1 MKNFPKKS
9 FFEKLKS
16 IDNQNLFMGKYAF
29 NDIHCGKLFTSL
41 FKTCYS
47 KYSIIQ
53 NFRYE
58 ELFSKII
65 KHYSIQNCQVIR
77 FDIASDDNIFQF
89 SNISESVLILKEG
102 FILHLN
108 YEAVDIYTGPNI
120 LESEKHELLT
130 ILNDF
135 IITKFTRKKCYIIKK
150 DSSSLCLS
158 DFDLKLFDL
167 DVETHFNDDF
177 KETHEL
183 IINSLTEKRKNGLIL
198 LHGKYGSGK
207 TYYLRY
213 LMSKIDRRFIYFPLD
228 MLESINSPELFP
240 FLSNYPDSI
249 LILEDCESLLLQ
261 RENGH
266 SNSSA
271 ISNLLNLGDGL
282 LSDALS
288 LNVICTFNTNL
299 KKLDDAILRK
309 GRLIARYEFKE
320 LEIPKAQML
329 ANQLGM
335 NIQIEKPMTVSDIYN
350 IDKKSYENTPMKTVG
365 FKVA

>member
-1 MKNFPKKS
+1 MKSLPKKS

-41 FKTCYS
+41 FRTCYS

-65 KHYSIQNCQVIR
+65 QHYSIQNCQVIR

-135 IITKFTRKKCYIIKK
+135 IIIKFTSKKCYIIKK
-150 DSSSLCLS
+150 DKSSFCLS
-158 DFDLKLFDL
+158 DFDLKPFDL
-167 DVETHFNDDF
+167 DVETHYNDDF

-207 TYYLRY
+207 TFYLRY
-213 LMSKIDRRFIYFPLD
+213 LMSKIDRRFI
-228 MLESINSPELFP
+228 
-240 FLSNYPDSI
+240 
-249 LILEDCESLLLQ
+249 
-261 RENGH
+261 
-266 SNSSA
+266 
-271 ISNLLNLGDGL
+271 
-282 LSDALS
+282 
-288 LNVICTFNTNL
+288 
-299 KKLDDAILRK
+299 
-309 GRLIARYEFKE
+309 
-320 LEIPKAQML
+320 
-329 ANQLGM
+329 
-335 NIQIEKPMTVSDIYN
+335 
-350 IDKKSYENTPMKTVG
+350 
-365 FKVA
+365 

>member
-1 MKNFPKKS
+1 MKNLPKKR

-16 IDNQNLFMGKYAF
+16 IDNPNLFMGNYAF
-29 NDIHCGKLFTSL
+29 NDIHCGKMFTSL
-41 FKTCYS
+41 FRTFYS
-47 KYSIIQ
+47 KFTIEQ
-53 NFRYE
+53 NLRYE
-58 ELFSKII
+58 ELVSKII
-65 KHYSIQNCQVIR
+65 QYYSLQNCQVIR
-77 FDIASDDNIFQF
+77 FDMASEDNIFQF
-89 SNISESVLILKEG
+89 SEISDSLLILKEG
-102 FILHLN
+102 FIIHLN
-108 YEAVDIYTGPNI
+108 RDYAEIFSGPNI
-120 LESEKHELLT
+120 LESENRELIT
-130 ILNDF
+130 ILNDY
-135 IITKFTRKKCYIIKK
+135 IINKIKLKKCYIIERDK
-150 DSSSLCLS
+150 SSFGLS
-158 DFDLKLFDL
+158 FFDLKPFDL
-167 DVETHFNDDF
+167 DVETHYNDDF

-213 LMSKIDRRFIYFPLD
+213 LMSKINRRFIYFPLS
-228 MLESINSPELFP
+228 MLELINSPDLFP
-240 FLSNYPDSI
+240 FLSTHPDSI
-249 LILEDCESLLLQ
+249 LVLEDCESLLLQ

-266 SNSSA
+266 SNGSA

-320 LEIPKAQML
+320 LETPKAQLL
-329 ANQLGM
+329 ANHLGM

-350 IDKKSYENTPMKTVG
+350 IDKKSYENAQMKAVG
-365 FKVA
+365 FKVT